1 LKNYLKYYPLMILSK
16 LAKIRILKRII
27 SSIGIRVLRILKMNR
42 GYFKIKNINM
52 FLDFLD
58 PIDRELIIN
67 QEYEKKEISILT
79 ELIESND
86 VNYFLDIGANC
97 GAYSF
102 KIASQFENL
111 NILAFEPNKEAYE
124 KFNKTLEINLNRFK
138 NIKIFNFGLSD
149 KKSKLKMRSQIKH
162 GYAQTGGS
170 TVTDEKNYEN
180 AKVYDANFEIGNE
193 ILKLTNSNIAIKIDV
208 EGHEINVLLG
218 LQKILVNNN
227 CVLQIE
233 IFDKNYE
240 QINKFLLE
248 NNFKKISENK
258 PYKSNNYENYF
269 YSNIK

>member
-1 LKNYLKYYPLMILSK
+1 MILSK
-16 LAKIRILKRII
+16 LAKIRILKRMI
-27 SSIGIRVLRILKMNR
+27 SSIGIRVLRIFKKNR

-67 QEYEKKEISILT
+67 QEYEKKEITILT
-79 ELIESND
+79 KLIKNHD
-86 VNYFLDIGANC
+86 IGYFLDIGANC

-102 KIASQFENL
+102 NIASQFENL

-124 KFNKTLEINLNRFK
+124 KFNKTLEINLKRFK

-218 LQKILVNNN
+218 LKQILTNNN

-240 QINKFLLE
+240 KSNKFLLE